1 MAQFGPALAGADHI
15 VLTDI
20 YAAGEER
27 IDGVTLD
34 ALAAAVRRSVTVP
47 VEIAPGLDD
56 VVASVVRA
64 ARPGDVVVTLG
75 AGSIGSLPD
84 RLVEALA

>member
-1 MAQFGPALAGADHI
+1 
-15 VLTDI
+15 
-20 YAAGEER
+20 
-27 IDGVTLD
+27 
-34 ALAAAVRRSVTVP
+34 
-47 VEIAPGLDD
+47 
-56 VVASVVRA
+56 VRA

>member
-1 MAQFGPALAGADHI
+1 
-15 VLTDI
+15 
-20 YAAGEER
+20 
-27 IDGVTLD
+27 
-34 ALAAAVRRSVTVP
+34 
-47 VEIAPGLDD
+47 
-56 VVASVVRA
+56 VASIVRA